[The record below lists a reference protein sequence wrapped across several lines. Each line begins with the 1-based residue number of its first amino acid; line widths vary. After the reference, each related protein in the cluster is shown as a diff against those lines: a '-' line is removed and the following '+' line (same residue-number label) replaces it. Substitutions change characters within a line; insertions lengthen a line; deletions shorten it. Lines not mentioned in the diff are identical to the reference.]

1 MQSAKL
7 MFLGFLVILVG
18 LGWLISLQNAV
29 VPNSVVSTNPL
40 VQLFI
45 PDKLTGDTTN
55 LVANEIAPIIR
66 AQEAWAFV
74 LLLGGLA
81 ISTVGYFRK

>member
-45 PDKLTGDTTN
+45 PSGLTGDTN
-55 LVANEIAPIIR
+55 DLVANEIAPIIQT
-66 AQEAWAFV
+66 QEAWAFV

-81 ISTVGYFRK
+81 ISIVGYFRK